1 MLGDGMVVMTVA
13 ALDLALALQAHL
25 VTDLAHMDL
34 PAQGLVQALRASQ
47 YLSVAILRRL
57 SVL

>member
-1 MLGDGMVVMTVA
+1 MLGDGTEAMVATP
-13 ALDLALALQAHL
+13 DLALALQVHL

-34 PAQGLVQALRASQ
+34 PAQGSAQALPASQ
-47 YLSVAILRRL
+47 YLLVAISKRH